1 MKKKEKDL
9 VEELLLEAMKKSK
22 PDKEIQEI
30 IDRFELDE
38 KELQRIYDKNNEQ
51 FSGLDKYLAQ
61 DQDEVNKLLE
71 MTAAELKIEKK

>member
-1 MKKKEKDL
+1 MNYLIRFLSVIGFGILYKEPIFNSSIILDL
-9 VEELLLEAMKKSK
+9 
-22 PDKEIQEI
+22 
-30 IDRFELDE
+30 
-38 KELQRIYDKNNEQ
+38 IYDKNNEQ